1 MKQQRHWMDRL
12 TQQLDLDGEV
22 DLDSVVEV
30 VGDRRVLVEHHK
42 GIFLYQQDRIGIHV
56 KYGDILVEG
65 CGMEI
70 VSMTGYQLVITGRID
85 GICIERRKRV

>member
-22 DLDSVVEV
+22 EVESVVEM

-42 GIFLYQQDRIGIHV
+42 GIYQYQQDRIGIHV
-56 KYGDILVEG
+56 KYGDILVQG

-70 VSMTGYQLVITGRID
+70 ASMTRYQLVITGRID
-85 GICIERRKRV
+85 GICLERRNVV